1 MKKDGGGLLTGEG
14 KAKASRE
21 RVKREFGFRAED
33 RGVVLLPNDTN
44 EES

>member
-1 MKKDGGGLLTGEG
+1 MKKDRGGLLTGEG

-21 RVKREFGFRAED
+21 RVKREFGFRAKD